1 MKKFKK
7 YLSIFLSL
15 ILMLQII
22 AFPSACAEVFETFR
36 NKQGDDSLRLFKDR
50 VRRIWGNVTMPCK
63 TTCLA
68 FIIH

>member
-1 MKKFKK
+1 MSKKFKK

-36 NKQGDDSLRLFKDR
+36 NKQGNEPSSVQR
-50 VRRIWGNVTMPCK
+50 PCQAYMGQ
-63 TTCLA
+63 CHDAL
-68 FIIH
+68 

>member
-36 NKQGDDSLRLFKDR
+36 NKQGNGAFVCS
-50 VRRIWGNVTMPCK
+50 K
-63 TTCLA
+63 TVSGVYGAMSRCSVKQHVWLL
-68 FIIH
+68 

>member
-36 NKQGDDSLRLFKDR
+36 NKQGNEPSSVQR
-50 VRRIWGNVTMPCK
+50 PC
-63 TTCLA
+63 
-68 FIIH
+68 